1 MGINSKGTL
10 QYPHTLSS
18 PFAFQLELNIMGNWP
33 ILIFLVSWKIMKL
46 QLTHV
51 LNKTHVMVNPVRY
64 WVALVFH
71 WGEGIGIC
79 TINAVHIIMMSS
91 NF

>member
-51 LNKTHVMVNPVRY
+51 LNKTHEVVSMEFKEYLEDSRRCHPQQN
-64 WVALVFH
+64 L
-71 WGEGIGIC
+71 EQS
-79 TINAVHIIMMSS
+79 TQQT
-91 NF
+91 

>member
-18 PFAFQLELNIMGNWP
+18 PFAFQLELNIMRNWP

-51 LNKTHVMVNPVRY
+51 LNKTHEKMVQ
-64 WVALVFH
+64 F
-71 WGEGIGIC
+71 
-79 TINAVHIIMMSS
+79 NAFELSFNLQYQPTLYIA
-91 NF
+91 

>member
-51 LNKTHVMVNPVRY
+51 LKKTH
-64 WVALVFH
+64 ALESQKGVSFFMKV
-71 WGEGIGIC
+71 G
-79 TINAVHIIMMSS
+79 
-91 NF
+91 